1 MQGGE
6 KVDRREFVKR
16 AGVGS
21 VGLGA
26 LAASPAALAGR
37 PGFPK
42 GGGHQHFTLVALSGT
57 TPSVIGGIQ
66 HMMVLEGAGT
76 FKADSGHADGGGNF
90 VHLNFAAPTAPGQ
103 PIASGKWEVTDLI
116 SYSTPVADYGRVRS
130 SIVTVS
136 VELHPDAGGTLAG
149 TLVVICNVG
158 FAGILT
164 GQPEGFKLDLG
175 SINFNAPFAGL
186 THISIPEGESS
197 A

>member
-1 MQGGE
+1 M
-6 KVDRREFVKR
+6 DRREFVKR

-21 VGLGA
+21 IGLGA
-26 LAASPAALAGR
+26 LAASPAALAGG

-57 TPSVIGGIQ
+57 TPAVVDGIQ

-76 FKADSGHADGGGNF
+76 FKASSGHADGGGNF

-116 SYSTPVADYGRVRS
+116 SYSTPVGDYGRVRA

-136 VELHPDAGGTLAG
+136 VQLHPDAGGSVSGSVVSFSGPGRLILDGAQKVDVNVEVWVDVETQTFQLTVLGVATLP
-149 TLVVICNVG
+149 V
-158 FAGILT
+158 
-164 GQPEGFKLDLG
+164 
-175 SINFNAPFAGL
+175 
-186 THISIPEGESS
+186 
-197 A
+197 

>member
-1 MQGGE
+1 
-6 KVDRREFVKR
+6 VDRREFVKR

-21 VGLGA
+21 IALGA

-42 GGGHQHFTLVALSGT
+42 GDGHQHFTLVALSGT
-57 TPSVIGGIQ
+57 TPAVIAGIR

-76 FKADSGHADGGGNF
+76 FKASSGHADGGGNF
-90 VHLNFAAPTAPGQ
+90 VHLDFAAPTAPGQ

-116 SYSTPVADYGRVRS
+116 SYSTPVGDYGRVRA

-136 VELHPDAGGTLAG
+136 VQLHPDAGGSVAG
-149 TLVVICNVG
+149 TLLVACNVG
-158 FAGILT
+158 FAGIIAA
-164 GQPEGFKLDLG
+164 PFEGFQLDVG
-175 SINFNAPFAGL
+175 SVNFNAPFLGL

>member
-1 MQGGE
+1 
-6 KVDRREFVKR
+6 VDRRDFVKR

-21 VGLGA
+21 IGLGA
-26 LAASPAALAGR
+26 LAASPAAFGGR

-66 HMMVLEGAGT
+66 HMLVLEGAGT
-76 FKADSGHADGGGNF
+76 FKASSAHADGGGNF
-90 VHLNFAAPTAPGQ
+90 VHVNFAAPAQ
-103 PIASGKWEVTDLI
+103 PIASGKWEVRDFI
-116 SYSTPVADYGRVRS
+116 SYSTPVADYGRVRA
-130 SIVTVS
+130 SILTVS
-136 VELHPDAGGTLAG
+136 VELRPDAGGSLAG
-149 TLVVICNVG
+149 TLLVACNVG

-164 GQPEGFKLDLG
+164 GQPEGFKLDVG
-175 SINFNAPFAGL
+175 SLNFNAPFAGL

>member
-1 MQGGE
+1 M
-6 KVDRREFVKR
+6 DRGEFVKR
-16 AGVGS
+16 VGVGS
-21 VGLGA
+21 IGLGA
-26 LAASPAALAGR
+26 LAAGPVALAAR

-42 GGGHQHFTLVALSGT
+42 GNGHQHFTLVALSGT

-76 FKADSGHADGGGNF
+76 FKAGSGEHADGGGNF

-103 PIASGKWEVTDLI
+103 PFASGEWEVNNFI
-116 SYSTPVADYGRVRS
+116 SYSTPVADYGRVRA
-130 SIVTVS
+130 SIITVS
-136 VELHPDAGGTLAG
+136 VELHPDAGGSVAG
-149 TLVVICNVG
+149 TLLVACNVG